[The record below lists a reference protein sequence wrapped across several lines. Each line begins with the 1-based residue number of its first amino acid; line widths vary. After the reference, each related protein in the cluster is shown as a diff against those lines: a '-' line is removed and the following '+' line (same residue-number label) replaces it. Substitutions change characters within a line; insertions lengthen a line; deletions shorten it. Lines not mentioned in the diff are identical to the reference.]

1 MKKFLTILLSI
12 LTLLAASSCTTPSTS
27 RENNNSNLPDP
38 ASFRQ
43 QDRYEFFIET
53 ADCYYY
59 LYDKMIYVSVKDH
72 PAFYFL
78 CSKPDC
84 PHGGRD
90 CNAYGGCAIG
100 YWNGHLY
107 SAVLEADMQSFV
119 QMDLDGS
126 NHKEVTEI
134 VLPLDANGS
143 EGGSYRFNFHNGYIF
158 YQVKN
163 TSDFYFGLSLETGK
177 TERLF
182 ESLSGKDRIDF
193 SRFTAQNENVYFLA
207 IDENAS
213 KEQILQSYDTKANTM
228 RKFMDWSEDNFGLRI
243 DGNTVYYFDSRAKEF
258 CEHDCSTGTMQQRLH
273 FDCYG
278 GVPYYGEDY
287 IYFVTWDN
295 DADETGIAENR
306 FTILSRDY
314 QLCTKVS
321 LPPNGDFLYA
331 AEDVLFFS
339 NLPSRKI
346 THYLPKSAIGTG
358 EAELLPIEDPYSY
371 R

>member
-1 MKKFLTILLSI
+1 MKNFLTILFSI
-12 LTLLAASSCTTPSTS
+12 LILLAASSCAPSTPGES
-27 RENNNSNLPDP
+27 NNSNLPDP
-38 ASFRQ
+38 SLYRP
-43 QDRYEFFIET
+43 QDRYDFFIET

-59 LYDKMIYVSVKDH
+59 LYNKMIYVSVKDN

-84 PHGGRD
+84 PHGGKD
-90 CNAYGGCAIG
+90 CNAYGGCAVG

-107 SAVLEADMQSFV
+107 SALLEGETPSFV

-126 NHKEVTEI
+126 NHKEVAEI

-143 EGGSYRFNFHNGYIF
+143 EGGSYQFNFHNGYIF
-158 YQVKN
+158 YHVQN

-182 ESLSGKDRIDF
+182 ESLSDKGRIDF
-193 SRFTAQNENVYFLA
+193 SNFTAQNENIYFLTL
-207 IDENAS
+207 DGNAPE
-213 KEQILQSYDTKANTM
+213 EQILQSYDTNVNTI
-228 RKFMDWSEDNFGLRI
+228 RELMDWSEDNFGMRI
-243 DGNTVYYFDSRAKEF
+243 DGDIVYYFDSRTKEF
-258 CEHDCSTGTMQQRLH
+258 CEHDCSTGTTLQRLH

-278 GVPYYGEDY
+278 GAPYYGDDY
-287 IYFVTWDN
+287 IYFVTWGD
-295 DADETGIAENR
+295 DADETGLAENS

-314 QLCTKVS
+314 QLCTEVS
-321 LPPNGDFLYA
+321 LPPNSDFLYA
-331 AEDVLFFS
+331 AGDVLFFS

-346 THYLPKSAIGTG
+346 THYLPKSAIGAG
-358 EAELLPIEDPYSY
+358 EVELLPIEDPYSY